1 MSLLRIRDLTAYYFL
16 GRKREKVLSDIELS
30 IERRERIAV
39 VGESGSGKTTLASI
53 ITRMEAENLEI
64 ASGEVLFEGRD
75 LLKASESELREIR
88 GKEISVV
95 FQNPSS
101 SLDPLYP
108 VGEQIAEVFR
118 EHGYGKGE
126 AKSEA
131 VELLRSVGIPNPE
144 RSYFSYPHQLSGGQK
159 QRVAIAIAIALRP
172 KLLVAD
178 EPTSALDV
186 STQTQIIDL
195 LNTLSREYG
204 TSLLLITHDIGVAY
218 DASDRMV
225 VMYGGRIMEIG
236 RTEKIVESPLHPYT
250 SYLLSSV
257 PIGKNVKRIW
267 KRERRAFSQSSNGF
281 SMEGCPFSPRCPL
294 PSERCSLS
302 APPLKEI
309 DGRSVYC
316 WKAESEVI
324 LNAWGL

>member
-118 EHGYGKGE
+118 EHGYGKSE

-159 QRVAIAIAIALRP
+159 
-172 KLLVAD
+172 
-178 EPTSALDV
+178 
-186 STQTQIIDL
+186 
-195 LNTLSREYG
+195 
-204 TSLLLITHDIGVAY
+204 
-218 DASDRMV
+218 
-225 VMYGGRIMEIG
+225 
-236 RTEKIVESPLHPYT
+236 
-250 SYLLSSV
+250 
-257 PIGKNVKRIW
+257 
-267 KRERRAFSQSSNGF
+267 
-281 SMEGCPFSPRCPL
+281 
-294 PSERCSLS
+294 
-302 APPLKEI
+302 
-309 DGRSVYC
+309 
-316 WKAESEVI
+316 
-324 LNAWGL
+324 